1 MDPLYSAVQCEAVN
15 KRVDAEPIVM
25 AMTDNEKRI
34 FLSLYNRDGCV
45 LDFST
50 VNFDA
55 FTMRSVG
62 VALCSRY
69 QLSKGKSLSAYIE
82 EAPEADATKLLCDLF
97 DYYKVHFYKEIEGTS
112 SAHGV
117 DEYRHY
123 YKMCVPIV
131 ERKREDI
138 STSVQKK
145 NLEATFTSEY
155 MHQQIDMLFKSRE
168 TNPTEAI
175 GKSKEL
181 IESCCKTI
189 LEERDESYNKEW
201 TLTQLVKA
209 TMKCLGIETDAINA
223 DLPAGGTVKK
233 ILSSLGNTAGGI
245 AELRNPY
252 GTGHGKS
259 DSYKGLTVRHA
270 KLAVGSA
277 ATLVEYLWDAHE
289 WKSGATEKR

>member
-1 MDPLYSAVQCEAVN
+1 MRRGIRKAV
-15 KRVDAEPIVM
+15 AEFIAM
-25 AMTDNEKRI
+25 AMTDMEKGI
-34 FLSLYNRDGCV
+34 FLSLYNRDGYV

-50 VNFDA
+50 DGFDA
-55 FTMRSVG
+55 FTKSSVG
-62 VALCSRY
+62 IELCSHY
-69 QLSKGKSLSAYIE
+69 GLSKGKSLAAYVE
-82 EAPEADATKLLCDLF
+82 EATEADGSKLLCDLF
-97 DYYKVHFYKEIEGTS
+97 DYYEIHFYKEIEGTS
-112 SAHGV
+112 NDRNA

-123 YKMCVPIV
+123 YEKCVPIV
-131 ERKREDI
+131 QRERAGI
-138 STSVQKK
+138 STSVQRKS
-145 NLEATFTSEY
+145 LEATFTSEY
-155 MHQQIDMLFKSRE
+155 MHLQIDTLFKSRE

-189 LEERDESYNKEW
+189 LEEREVSCDKEW

-209 TMKCLGIETDAINA
+209 TMKCLGIDTDAINA
-223 DLPAGGTVKK
+223 DLPAGGTVKR
-233 ILSSLGNTAGGI
+233 ILSSLGNIAGGI

-259 DSYKGLTVRHA
+259 NSYKGLTVRHA

-289 WKSGATEKR
+289 WKNGAAENR

>member
-1 MDPLYSAVQCEAVN
+1 
-15 KRVDAEPIVM
+15 M
-25 AMTDNEKRI
+25 AMTDTEKGI
-34 FLSLYNRDGCV
+34 FLSLYNRSGYV

-50 VNFDA
+50 ADFDV

-69 QLSKGKSLSAYIE
+69 RLSKGKSLTAYIE
-82 EAPEADATKLLCDLF
+82 EAPETDGSKLLCDLF
-97 DYYKVHFYKEIEGTS
+97 DYYQVHYYKEIEGTS
-112 SAHGV
+112 DAYNA

-123 YKMCVPIV
+123 YKMCIPIV
-131 ERKREDI
+131 ERERAGI
-138 STSVQKK
+138 TTHVQKES
-145 NLEATFTSEY
+145 LEATFTSEY
-155 MHQQIDMLFKSRE
+155 MHQQIDTLFKSRE

-189 LEERDESYNKEW
+189 LEDRDEPCNKEW

-209 TMKCLGIETDAINA
+209 TMKCLGIEADAINA
-223 DLPAGGTVKK
+223 DLPAGGTVKR
-233 ILSSLGNTAGGI
+233 ILSSLGNIAGGI

-289 WKSGATEKR
+289 WKNVLSKTSHD

>member
-1 MDPLYSAVQCEAVN
+1 
-15 KRVDAEPIVM
+15 M
-25 AMTDNEKRI
+25 AITDIEKGM
-34 FLSLYNRDGCV
+34 FLSLYNRGGYV

-50 VNFDA
+50 ADFDA

-69 QLSKGKSLSAYIE
+69 GLSKGKSLAAYID
-82 EAPEADATKLLCDLF
+82 EASEAEAGKLLCDLF
-97 DYYKVHFYKEIEGTS
+97 DYYEAHYYKEIEGTS
-112 SAHGV
+112 NAHGA
-117 DEYRHY
+117 DDYRHY
-123 YKMCVPIV
+123 YKMCAPVV
-131 ERKREDI
+131 EREKAGF
-138 STSVQKK
+138 STHVQKES
-145 NLEATFTSEY
+145 LEATFTSEY
-155 MHQQIDMLFKSRE
+155 MHQQIDTLFKSRE

-189 LEERDESYNKEW
+189 LEECEVLCDKEW

-223 DLPAGGTVKK
+223 DLPAGGTVKR
-233 ILSSLGNTAGGI
+233 ILSSLGNIAGGI

-252 GTGHGKS
+252 GTGHGKP

-289 WKSGATEKR
+289 WKNGATKNR

>member
-1 MDPLYSAVQCEAVN
+1 
-15 KRVDAEPIVM
+15 M
-25 AMTDNEKRI
+25 AMTDIEKGI
-34 FLSLYNRDGCV
+34 FLSLYNRGGYV

-50 VNFDA
+50 ADFDV
-55 FTMRSVG
+55 FTMRSIG
-62 VALCSRY
+62 VALCSHY
-69 QLSKGKSLSAYIE
+69 QLSKGKSLNAYIE
-82 EAPEADATKLLCDLF
+82 EASEADSSKLLCDLF
-97 DYYKVHFYKEIEGTS
+97 DYYQVHFYKEIEGS
-112 SAHGV
+112 SEDCNA
-117 DEYRHY
+117 DAYRHY
-123 YKMCVPIV
+123 YKMCIPIV
-131 ERKREDI
+131 ERERAGI
-138 STSVQKK
+138 STHVQKVS
-145 NLEATFTSEY
+145 LEATFTSEY
-155 MHQQIDMLFKSRE
+155 MHQQIDTLFKSRG

-189 LEERDESYNKEW
+189 LEERDEPCSKEW

-233 ILSSLGNTAGGI
+233 ILSSLGNIAGGI

-277 ATLVEYLWDAHE
+277 TTLVEYLWDAHE
-289 WKSGATEKR
+289 WKNGATKFGSPASI